1 MPVFAKIRGVDGE
14 SSVSAP
20 DSFNFDSN
28 RAKEA
33 HELREHSLL
42 TYGRVGSSG
51 DGADGAQPLR
61 ENPAATS
68 DSGDAAGDASGLIG
82 VALLDDGG
90 LF

>member
-33 HELREHSLL
+33 NELREHSSL

-51 DGADGAQPLR
+51 DGAQPLR

-68 DSGDAAGDASGLIG
+68 DSDDAAGDASGLIG